1 MSARRRA
8 IFGSG
13 SNEDRWRRLAA
24 PPPRIT
30 KQRAATRRPIG
41 IEASRHRPA
50 CATSCRPTPRRQ
62 SAASRAPRYGLR
74 HHHRRRHVRQQCC
87 RRIETIGAKRRTGS
101 LTRQRSRPTLAG
113 VEHGSATSRL
123 RLQHIATRIAR
134 RIPLIGMK
142 AIELICKRVPRQ
154 IASACRPNPE
164 FPGRPARRRMLR
176 MARLHLC
183 ACCRWN
189 GNSSAAM
196 MAARRTGLLKSA
208 VKRDLLSHLE
218 IDFL

>member
-1 MSARRRA
+1 MRHVMPPDSSPAKRSLARTE
-8 IFGSG
+8 I
-13 SNEDRWRRLAA
+13 
-24 PPPRIT
+24 
-30 KQRAATRRPIG
+30 
-41 IEASRHRPA
+41 RPA
-50 CATSCRPTPRRQ
+50 PSSSKTT
-62 SAASRAPRYGLR
+62 RA
-74 HHHRRRHVRQQCC
+74 QQCC

-101 LTRQRSRPTLAG
+101 LTRQISRPTLAG
-113 VEHGSATSRL
+113 VEHDSATSRL